1 VLSSYTFRLRRQG
14 RRNNKKNRNIGNKKR
29 GHAVPSII
37 RHPKD
42 FWIGIIFLFFGLAA
56 VYIGS
61 DYSMGTAGRM
71 GPAYFP
77 TVLGYLL
84 AFIGLIGLVRSFF
97 RPGERVGKFH
107 VKALV
112 LILSA
117 VLLFGFLVRGA
128 GLVPAA
134 LVVIVMSAYASPKF
148 TWGATLLLAVG
159 LAIFAVVLFVKLLG
173 LPMPIFGPWLGVE

>member
-1 VLSSYTFRLRRQG
+1 M
-14 RRNNKKNRNIGNKKR
+14 
-29 GHAVPSII
+29 PSFI

-56 VYIGS
+56 VLIGR

-77 TVLGYLL
+77 TVLGGLL
-84 AFIGLIGLVRSFF
+84 AIIGLIGVIRSFL
-97 RPGERVGKFH
+97 RAGEAVSKFH
-107 VKALV
+107 IKELV
-112 LILSA
+112 LVLVA
-117 VLLFGFLVRGA
+117 VLLFGFLMRGA

-134 LVVIVMSAYASPKF
+134 VVLIVLSAYASPKF
-148 TWGATLLLAVG
+148 TWGATLALAVG

-173 LPMPIFGPWLGVE
+173 LPIAVFGPWFGVE

>member
-1 VLSSYTFRLRRQG
+1 
-14 RRNNKKNRNIGNKKR
+14 
-29 GHAVPSII
+29 VPSVI

-42 FWIGIIFLFFGLAA
+42 FWTGIIFLFFGLAA
-56 VYIGS
+56 VVIGQ

-77 TVLGYLL
+77 VVLGALL
-84 AFIGLIGLVRSFF
+84 ALVGLIAVVRSML
-97 RPGERVGKFH
+97 RPGEPVGRFY
-107 VKALV
+107 VKEIV

-134 LVVIVMSAYASPKF
+134 LALVVLSACASRSF
-148 TWGATLLLAVG
+148 HLGRTLLLGVG

-173 LPMPIFGPWLGVE
+173 LPMAAFGPWFGF